1 MISRLLTRYSSCFA
15 ALILV
20 MALHAPAHAGGNMR
34 QAFNADIPSSLW
46 SSQGEEMLSLGY
58 LDVTKPPY
66 SADNS
71 GTTDVTQALQEAI
84 YDAYR
89 YNLVTWFPK
98 GTYLVSD
105 QLSMIQQPNG
115 LPGLKT
121 GKSQRKYA
129 NILQGDSTD
138 GHFPTIRLADN
149 SQVQDNTL
157 LVFKFVAKDGT
168 EQSNRHYNAALRG
181 LAIDLGNNPDVSAVR
196 FHGAQYCV
204 IEDVKIFG
212 EAFNIGVDGLPGSG
226 GSTTNLTITGGKVG
240 IRQDNYTPAP
250 QLTGLRIINP
260 QSAGIALFNSMGPLT
275 IAGFDYE
282 GPGPAVYVKAGAPT
296 SNVTVIDARMNVTS
310 AETAAIDNVNRD
322 TYLRNAEV
330 KADVIVKTGPKL
342 VLEGQGEGW
351 ARVDEYMA
359 VANGQTS
366 MVVDDRAVEPG
377 ARYREL
383 RGDVQAINAPEADPL
398 QRHVWDIE
406 SFPNHVTADMIDP
419 RAFGATPDDES
430 DDDAPALIQAL
441 EQSAL
446 SGNAVFLPRGHWHI
460 RSPIEMPG
468 GAAMIGASNTISVI
482 HIAEDW
488 IPDGPTAAIRTAD
501 GDQGVT
507 LSHFAILGQEATLRK
522 GTEAQKYITL
532 LHGRSADSTIRS
544 VQFSVIEQW
553 KADVHLAAPVIRFSD
568 SMGGR
573 VYNLGLDSAW
583 RHHEGGSKEEGFAL
597 VDIAGTSNPLAFYQ
611 LDTEQLSSGPQTQIR
626 DARNI
631 AIYGYKHEPDLASQE
646 NYTLLEISNSSDLS
660 FFSSAGIYTLKT
672 PDTAIVSVSES
683 SNYVFANWSRNP
695 RHGQPTDRKGNAQFN
710 WITNGTTSVPA
721 HERNMGL
728 FKQGETSATH

>member
-1 MISRLLTRYSSCFA
+1 MITRLLTRFSLGLA
-15 ALILV
+15 AFMMVVV
-20 MALHAPAHAGGNMR
+20 MDVTAHAGGNMR
-34 QAFNADIPSSLW
+34 QAFNADIPSSLR
-46 SSQGEEMLSLGY
+46 SAQGEETLSLGY

-66 SADNS
+66 NADNT
-71 GTTDVTQALQEAI
+71 GAADVTQALQEAI
-84 YDAYR
+84 HDAYR

-149 SQVQDNTL
+149 SQVRDNTL
-157 LVFKFVAKDGT
+157 LVFKFIAKDGT

-212 EAFNIGVDGLPGSG
+212 EAFNIGVDGMPGSG

-250 QLTGLRIINP
+250 QLTGVRITNP
-260 QSAGIALFNSMGPLT
+260 KSAGIVLFNSMGPLT

-296 SNVTVIDARMNVTS
+296 TNVNIIDARLNVTS
-310 AETAAIDNVNRD
+310 ADTAAIDNVNRD
-322 TYLRNAEV
+322 TYLRNAEIR
-330 KADVIVKTGPKL
+330 ADVIVKSGGKHA
-342 VLEGQGEGW
+342 LEGPGDGW
-351 ARVDEYMA
+351 THVDEYMA
-359 VANGQTS
+359 VANGKIS
-366 MVVDDRAVEPG
+366 MVVDDRNVEPG

-383 RGDVQAINAPEADPL
+383 RGDIKALAAPEADPL
-398 QRHVWDIE
+398 ERHIWDIE
-406 SFPNHVTADMIDP
+406 SFPNHVTADTIDP

-430 DDDAPALIQAL
+430 DDDAPALNKAL
-441 EQSAL
+441 EQSAAT
-446 SGNAVFLPRGHWHI
+446 GNTVFLPRGHWHI
-460 RSPIEMPG
+460 RSPIEVPG

-482 HIAEDW
+482 HVAKDW

-501 GDQGVT
+501 SDQGTV
-507 LSHFAILGQEATLRK
+507 LSHFALLGQEATFRK

-532 LHGRSADSTIRS
+532 LHGRSADSIIRS

-553 KADVHLAAPVIRFSD
+553 KADVHLAAPVIRFSNR
-568 SMGGR
+568 MGGKI
-573 VYNLGLDSAW
+573 YNLGLDAAW
-583 RHHEGGSKEEGFAL
+583 RHHEGGSKEDGFAL

-611 LDTEQLSSGPQTQIR
+611 LDTEQLTSGPQTLIR

-631 AIYGYKHEPDLASQE
+631 AVYGYKHEPDLASQE
-646 NYTLLEISNSSDLS
+646 NHTLLEISNSSDLS
-660 FFSSAGIYTLKT
+660 FFGSAGVYTLK
-672 PDTAIVSVSES
+672 DRDAAIVSVSES
-683 SNYVFANWSRNP
+683 SNYLFANWSRNP
-695 RHGQPTDRKGNAQFN
+695 RHGLPNDQKGNAQFN
-710 WITNGTTSVPA
+710 WITNGATSVPA
-721 HERNMGL
+721 HERSMGL
-728 FKQGETSATH
+728 FKQGKLGATY